1 MKNIKTLRSVVI
13 ITILITS
20 LTGFSQNHN
29 HEHEKAT
36 AATPHG
42 ESWMPVNKFTPHTHD
57 EPSGNTIIAPAPLTN
72 MLEGVTF
79 YTMKSVCNSKKVI
92 LLKLINTNESAVEV
106 EWQLTPTSKK
116 VVESIP
122 AKKDYEGS
130 CSSTDK
136 NISKLVI
143 EAPNE
148 SEKNTIKKHVFKT
161 IKVKKDK
168 VTN

>member
-1 MKNIKTLRSVVI
+1 MKNIKSFRSVVL
-13 ITILITS
+13 ITFIITS

-29 HEHEKAT
+29 HEHEKST

-42 ESWMPVNKFTPHTHD
+42 ESWMPVNKFNPHTHD

-79 YTMKSVCNSKKVI
+79 YTMKSVCNAKKAI
-92 LLKLINTNESAVEV
+92 LLKLINTNDYAVEV
-106 EWQLTPTSKK
+106 EWQLIPNTKK
-116 VVESIP
+116 TVVTIP
-122 AKKDYEGS
+122 PRKDYEGS

-143 EAPNE
+143 DAPDD
-148 SEKNTIKKHVFKT
+148 SEKNIIKKHVFKT
-161 IKVKKDK
+161 IKVNKKK
-168 VTN
+168 

>member
-1 MKNIKTLRSVVI
+1 MKNIKTFRSVVL

-20 LTGFSQNHN
+20 LTGFSQS
-29 HEHEKAT
+29 HEHEKST

-42 ESWMPVNKFTPHTHD
+42 ESWMPVNKFAPHTHD

-92 LLKLINTNESAVEV
+92 LLKLINTNESDVEV

-116 VVESIP
+116 VVVSIP
-122 AKKDYEGS
+122 ARKDYEGS

-143 EAPNE
+143 EAPDE
-148 SEKNTIKKHVFKT
+148 SEKNAIKKHVFKT
-161 IKVKKDK
+161 IKVKKIK
-168 VTN
+168 